1 MSFSQKQEEE
11 NAKKTE
17 ITFHNTYRSKKKK
30 LKNLFLANTM
40 HKSKSNSMIEIYIL
54 KSLLSII
61 YKMPPSQT
69 KKTY

>member
-11 NAKKTE
+11 NATH
-17 ITFHNTYRSKKKK
+17 TGLRKKK